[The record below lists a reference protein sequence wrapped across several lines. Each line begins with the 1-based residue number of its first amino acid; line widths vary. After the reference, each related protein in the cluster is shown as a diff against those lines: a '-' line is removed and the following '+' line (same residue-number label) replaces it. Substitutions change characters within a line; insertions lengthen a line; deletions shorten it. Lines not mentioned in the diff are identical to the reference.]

1 MARTPKAR
9 ALGAALRKAR
19 EDKGMILRQLGA
31 AVDRDIGVLS
41 RWENGERIPKP
52 EQVAQILTALSV
64 NGQRYEEI
72 MTLAYGTAE
81 SQWVATT
88 LPEQRQQMAAYL
100 DWEQNATGI
109 VEVAPLLIPGILQT
123 GDYVRAIMTAPG
135 VAITE
140 KATRVSSRLGRRE
153 VITRKRNPAKLL
165 VLLGRA
171 ALKQSIGGRQ
181 VLIDQL
187 QDLLEM
193 AARPNVELRVIPD
206 YCDWHPGLEGA
217 FALIEAKRAPGATA
231 SIALEGAF
239 ALIEAKRAP
248 GATASIAFVE
258 TRRSVLMLHEKT
270 DVDAYRWSIDR
281 IMEKALKP
289 DVSLKLIA
297 DLHNRMERDRG
308 T

>member
-19 EDKGMILRQLGA
+19 DDKGMILRQLGA

-100 DWEQNATGI
+100 DWEQNATRI

-123 GDYVRAIMTAPG
+123 GDYVRAIMSIPD
-135 VAITE
+135 VPKTE
-140 KATRVSSRLGRRE
+140 MATRVSTRLGRRD

-165 VLLGRA
+165 VLLGRW
-171 ALKQSIGGRQ
+171 ALNQDIGGKR

-187 QDLLEM
+187 QDLLEV
-193 AARPNVELRVIPD
+193 AARPNVELRIIPD
-206 YCDWHPGLEGA
+206 FCGWHPGLEGP
-217 FALIEAKRAPGATA
+217 FALIETKRESGVTA
-231 SIALEGAF
+231 CIV
-239 ALIEAKRAP
+239 
-248 GATASIAFVE
+248 FVE
-258 TRRSVLMLHEKT
+258 TRRSVLMLHEKS
-270 DVDAYRWSIDR
+270 DADTYRWAIDR
-281 IMEKALKP
+281 ILGKAMEP
-289 DVSLKLIA
+289 NVSLSLIA
-297 DLHNRMERDRG
+297 DLRNRMEKHRG

>member
-1 MARTPKAR
+1 MSGKLRTTLIPDRPRRRLTNGSNAEGTS
-9 ALGAALRKAR
+9 AGAALRKAR

-52 EQVAQILTALSV
+52 EQVAQILTALGV
-64 NGQRYEEI
+64 NGERYQDV

-88 LPEQRQQMAAYL
+88 LPEQREQMAAYL
-100 DWEQNATGI
+100 DWEQNATRI
-109 VEVAPLLIPGILQT
+109 IEVAPLLIPGLLQT

-135 VAITE
+135 VASTE
-140 KATRVSSRLGRRE
+140 ISTRVSSRLGRRE

-165 VLLGRA
+165 AFLGRA
-171 ALKQSIGGRQ
+171 ALHQSVGGKH
-181 VLIDQL
+181 VLVEQL
-187 QDLLEM
+187 QDLLEL

-206 YCDWHPGLEGA
+206 LCGWHPGLEGA
-217 FALIEAKRAPGATA
+217 FALIEAKRAPGT
-231 SIALEGAF
+231 
-239 ALIEAKRAP
+239 
-248 GATASIAFVE
+248 TASIAFVE

-270 DVDAYRWSIDR
+270 DVDAYRWSVDR
-281 IMEKALKP
+281 ISEKALEP
-289 DVSLKLIA
+289 DVSLNFIA
-297 DLHNRMERDRG
+297 DLHNRMEKSRG